1 MHSFLLVT
9 NVSGGVVQNED
20 SNRTQIP
27 GGDWLVDFLK
37 KSNEFEDEQNWTKRE
52 LLIQLLGTIPNL
64 IQMELLDQLI
74 KIYQEIYEV
83 RGKQYNQFLSVVPY
97 ICQKVLLHH
106 FVFQIVCLLG
116 ARFRDANWLCAIA

>member
-52 LLIQLLGTIPNL
+52 LLIQLLGTITNL
-64 IQMELLDQLI
+64 IQMEL
-74 KIYQEIYEV
+74 
-83 RGKQYNQFLSVVPY
+83 FL
-97 ICQKVLLHH
+97 
-106 FVFQIVCLLG
+106 
-116 ARFRDANWLCAIA
+116 